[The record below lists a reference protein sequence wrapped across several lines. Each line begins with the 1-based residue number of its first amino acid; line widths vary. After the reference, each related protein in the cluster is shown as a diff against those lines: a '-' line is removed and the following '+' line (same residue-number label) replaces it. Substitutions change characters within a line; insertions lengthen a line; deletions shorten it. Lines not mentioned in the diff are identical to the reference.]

1 MQELPRQESKI
12 EEMNNRKF
20 IYLVD
25 ISIQHQKRQP
35 QAWNKTLEGLSKS
48 TPNEREKEKERKKK
62 NPINRGLHMIDPL

>member
-1 MQELPRQESKI
+1 MQELPRQENKI

-35 QAWNKTLEGLSKS
+35 QTLEQSVGRFKQ
-48 TPNEREKEKERKKK
+48 
-62 NPINRGLHMIDPL
+62 INTQ